1 MATPARSLALLD
13 SLIPLRIA
21 GRRMVENQHGTLKIQ
36 MKLMKIIS
44 NSLATSKALFLPMKV
59 LSRGLVC
66 RSFIAPYNLEA
77 NLFPISL
84 SFRHSPQLLDYVGNG
99 EGSVPLAYS
108 LLLSLPRE
116 SSVSL

>member
-21 GRRMVENQHGTLKIQ
+21 GWRMVENQPGTLTIQ
-36 MKLMKIIS
+36 LKLVKTIS
-44 NSLATSKALFLPMKV
+44 SSLATPKALFLPMKR
-59 LSRGLVC
+59 LGRGLVC

-108 LLLSLPRE
+108 LLLSP
-116 SSVSL
+116 S

>member
-1 MATPARSLALLD
+1 MANPARSL
-13 SLIPLRIA
+13 SLTHLHIPLRIA

-36 MKLMKIIS
+36 MKLMKTIS
-44 NSLATSKALFLPMKV
+44 SSLATSRALFRPLKRP
-59 LSRGLVC
+59 SRGLVC

-108 LLLSLPRE
+108 PLLSF
-116 SSVSL
+116 SLS